1 VRSSVA
7 FALSLALGTALT
19 PLAGRLARR
28 YGLLDHALSS
38 RKVHGRPVPRTGGV
52 AIVLAFSLPI
62 ILTGAGVLAGA
73 GVGGAWGLTHDAR
86 RQILGL
92 LLGGAVIAALGVY
105 DDLRGAGARLKLAAQ
120 FTAAGL
126 AYAFGYRIDG
136 VSLPFLDHLTLG
148 WLGLPLTLV
157 WIAGVVNAVN
167 LVDGL
172 DGLAAGVGLLAAL
185 ATAFIAG
192 QAGHLLTVLTMAA
205 LGGATLAFLFFNF
218 HRASIFMGDTGSMF
232 LGFVLATASVRA
244 HQRPGGAVALLV
256 PVVILGLPVADTLLA
271 IARRAARGVPLFAAD
286 REHLHHKLLD
296 LGLSP
301 RGAVLVLWGAA
312 GLFGAVA
319 VGLTRAGPWRAMAYL
334 ACLVALALVASW
346 RLGYLTRERLR
357 ALATARRRNLELQSG
372 VREIR
377 DRLRRAAE
385 PIEIWRSVKE
395 AAPRLGARALAL
407 RLVREEETL
416 DFRRKVDPP
425 AANLRTRHSL
435 RAERVHGGFLELA
448 WDDDRECIDRD
459 TEIAVERL
467 CSYVMRAVG
476 RLDTG
481 AIIAANEEQVAGARR
496 RQAHP
501 WSDGEPDSSSSPLEQ
516 RRRV

>member
-1 VRSSVA
+1 VRPSIA
-7 FALSLALGTALT
+7 FSLSLALGTALT
-19 PLAGRLARR
+19 PLAGTLARR

-52 AIVLAFSLPI
+52 AIVLAFSLPV
-62 ILTGAGVLAGA
+62 VLACA
-73 GVGGAWGLTHDAR
+73 GLRRAWVLPHDVQ
-86 RQILGL
+86 RQALGL
-92 LLGGAVIAALGVY
+92 LLGGALVAALGVY
-105 DDLRGAGARLKLAAQ
+105 DDLHGAGARLKLAVQ
-120 FTAAGL
+120 FTAAGF
-126 AYAFGYRIDG
+126 AYACGYRIDE
-136 VSLPFLDHLTLG
+136 VSLPFLEHLQLG
-148 WLGLPLTLV
+148 WLGLPLTMV

-172 DGLAAGVGLLAAL
+172 DGLAGGVGLLAAF
-185 ATAFIAG
+185 ATALVAG
-192 QAGHLLTVLTMAA
+192 QGGQQFTVLAMGA

-232 LGFVLATASVRA
+232 LGFVLAVASVRA
-244 HQRPGGAVALLV
+244 HQRPCGAVALLV
-256 PVVILGLPVADTLLA
+256 PAVVLGLPIADTFLA

-312 GLFGAVA
+312 GLFAAVA
-319 VGLTRAGPWRAMAYL
+319 VALAGVGPWHAMAYL
-334 ACLVALALVASW
+334 GGLAAAAVVAAW

-357 ALATARRRNLELQSG
+357 AVRTARRRNRVLQSG
-372 VREIR
+372 VREVGEQ
-377 DRLRRAAE
+377 LRRAAE

-425 AANLRTRHSL
+425 AESLRTRHSL
-435 RAERVHGGFLELA
+435 RAERVHGGFLELV

-467 CSYVMRAVG
+467 CAYVMRAVG
-476 RLDTG
+476 RLDG
-481 AIIAANEEQVAGARR
+481 SALFAANEAQVAARVRQRRAHRSSDREPDPVSSPASARR
-496 RQAHP
+496 R
-501 WSDGEPDSSSSPLEQ
+501 
-516 RRRV
+516 RV